1 MTHGPTTPD
10 GESGLYD
17 VAIVGGGLSGCL
29 TAYRL
34 SRRGQLKILL
44 LEAGPGLGGN
54 HTWSFHET
62 DVPASVRDW
71 LAPFVAH
78 RWSGHDVRFPAYRRT
93 LQGGYWSVTSDR
105 LRAVMSTATDL
116 DVRLDASVSDVSI
129 GSVTLADRD
138 VLQARVVLDARGDRR
153 AGSIIRRYQKFLG
166 QELELASPHGLTRPI
181 LMDASV
187 GQADGYRFI
196 YVLPFT
202 DNRLLIE
209 DTYYADGPDRDAD
222 LLRGRIAEYAN
233 AQGWSIARLIRE
245 EAGTLPIALGGRP
258 PPFDDDQPPS
268 LGLRAGLF
276 HPTTGYS
283 LPDAASL
290 ADHLASLDALD
301 AAAARRAIADWTA
314 QRWRRRG
321 FYRLLNRMMFLAGR
335 SQDRWRVMARFY
347 RLPEPLIA
355 RFYAD
360 RLTLADRARLLI
372 GKPPVPIRG
381 ALSVVSE
388 RSLTS

>member
-1 MTHGPTTPD
+1 LTHGTTTP
-10 GESGLYD
+10 GSESEPYD
-17 VAIVGGGLSGCL
+17 VVIVGGGLSGCL

-34 SRRGQLKILL
+34 SMRGQIKILL
-44 LEAGPGLGGN
+44 LEAGPKLGGN

-62 DVPASVRDW
+62 DVSADVRDW

-78 RWSGHDVRFPAYRRT
+78 RWSGHDVRFPAYHRA
-93 LQGGYWSVTSDR
+93 LQGGYWSVTSER
-105 LRAVMSTATDL
+105 LRAVMATATDL
-116 DVRLDASVSDVSI
+116 DVRLDAAVDDGSV
-129 GSVTLADRD
+129 GSVTLADGQA
-138 VLQARVVLDARGDRR
+138 LQARVVLDARGDRG
-153 AGSIIRRYQKFLG
+153 AGTIVRRYQKFLG
-166 QELELASPHGLTRPI
+166 QEVELASPHGLTRPI

-202 DNRLLIE
+202 DTRLLIE

-222 LLRGRIAEYAN
+222 LLRGRIDEYAS
-233 AQGWSIARLIRE
+233 AQGWSIERLIRE

-258 PPFDDDQPPS
+258 PLFEDDQPPS
-268 LGLRAGLF
+268 IGLRAGLF

-301 AAAARRAIADWTA
+301 ADAARRAIADWTA
-314 QRWRRRG
+314 WRWRRRG

-360 RLTLADRARLLI
+360 RLTLTDRARLLI

-381 ALSVVSE
+381 AFSVVSE